1 MFNKLFIKILSR
13 IAPTFV
19 VNKLYNTLNNP
30 RSRMPS
36 NYRTNVFSF
45 ANKEVVEFKG
55 INIQTYHWDGKGPEV
70 MLIHGWEGSALNF
83 EKIINVLVDN
93 DFKVRTFDA
102 PSHGLSEDS
111 KSTMY
116 DFRELVYH
124 MIKKYSIKNLITHS
138 FGAVPSTYLA
148 ANKKVF
154 MEKMVLIACPN
165 NFYDWIIDVSSKF
178 GIGKKI
184 VDLTIDKIE
193 KKYDMDIN
201 DMSVAEFAKDLKKV
215 KSLIIHGDIDKIIPI
230 EKPLEVYKNW
240 EGSKFLKLKNLGHS
254 KILRSDEAI
263 KSLLNFLKE

>member
-1 MFNKLFIKILSR
+1 MINKLFIKILSL
-13 IAPTFV
+13 IAPTIV

-30 RSRMPS
+30 RLRMPS
-36 NYRTNVFSF
+36 KHRTNVFSF
-45 ANKEVVEFKG
+45 AKKQVIKFNG
-55 INIQTYHWDGKGPEV
+55 INIQTYLWDGKGLEV

-83 EKIINVLVDN
+83 EKIINVLIDN
-93 DFKVRTFDA
+93 DFKVRAFDA

-116 DFRELVYH
+116 DFRELVYY
-124 MIKKYSIKNLITHS
+124 MIKKYSTKNIITHS
-138 FGAVPSTYLA
+138 FGAVPTTYLA
-148 ANKKVF
+148 ANKKIF
-154 MEKMVLIACPN
+154 IKKMVLIACPD
-165 NFYDWIIDVSSKF
+165 NFYDWIIDISSKF
-178 GIGKKI
+178 GIEKKI

-193 KKYDMDIN
+193 KKYEMDIN
-201 DMSVAEFAKDLKKV
+201 EMSVAEFAKDLKKV
-215 KSLIIHGDIDKIIPI
+215 ESLIIHGDLDKIIPI